1 MSDGL
6 APEADAAVETDV
18 QAATPQGLLRQAR
31 EASGLHIAALAAA
44 LKVPVKKLEALEAGR
59 FDELPD
65 MVFARALAS
74 SACRQIKVDPG
85 PILEQIPAGGK
96 AQLDGSRTAINAP
109 FKSDFAA
116 APTGPGGWLS
126 LPAVLAAVALML
138 AALVLV
144 FLPDMAS
151 APAPA
156 PDAQVA
162 AAANSA
168 VLPTASAPAESDAMA
183 PDTAPAVAN
192 DAAGAVAATAAP
204 SPQPVAPDAAANP
217 PAGAVLPG
225 VPYAPPA
232 RLPGASDPTGAAPA
246 DSPLLSIRATRE
258 SWIEV
263 TNAAGETMARRLL
276 KAGESVDFSAPAP
289 YAVTIGSVQNTVVR
303 VRGLV
308 FDPTPF
314 AQAGVARFEVK

>member
-6 APEADAAVETDV
+6 AIEADEAVATDV
-18 QAATPQGLLRQAR
+18 QTPAHGLLRQAR

-74 SACRQIKVDPG
+74 SACRQLKVDPG
-85 PILEQIPAGGK
+85 PILEQIPAGGTP
-96 AQLDGSRTAINAP
+96 QLDGSRKAINAP

-116 APTGPGGWLS
+116 VPTGPGGWLS

-144 FLPDMAS
+144 FLPDMVGS
-151 APAPA
+151 SAPA

-168 VLPTASAPAESDAMA
+168 AEPPAAAPANADNTA

-192 DAAGAVAATAAP
+192 EAAGAAAAGAAP
-204 SPQPVAPDAAANP
+204 SSEPVATDAAANLPASATP
-217 PAGAVLPG
+217 PGTAS
-225 VPYAPPA
+225 APAA
-232 RLPGASDPTGAAPA
+232 RLPGASNPTGAATT
-246 DSPLLSIRATRE
+246 DSPLLSIRATGE
-258 SWIEV
+258 SWVEV
-263 TNAAGETMARRLL
+263 TNSAGDVMAQRLL
-276 KAGESVDFSAPAP
+276 KAGESVDFSTPAP
-289 YAVTIGSVQNTVVR
+289 YAVIIGSVENAVVR
-303 VRGLV
+303 VRGLA
-308 FDPTPF
+308 FDPAPF
-314 AQAGVARFEVK
+314 AHAGVARFEVK